1 MPNITNVS
9 LGPNGLF
16 MPAGGIEIASLDND
30 ARSVFSPGPG
40 ELFAAASSVTALTKD
55 VYVVKGANGTLL
67 GFTAAITG
75 TIATGADRTVTV
87 DLQKSTGAGAFA
99 TVLSATIQFNNVSVL
114 RTASS
119 GTFSSTS
126 LVAGDLLRVVVTV
139 AGAAGNQAL
148 GLVCSIQ
155 LREETT
161 G

>member
-1 MPNITNVS
+1 MPNITNAS
-9 LGPNGLF
+9 LGPSGLYI
-16 MPAGGIEIASLDND
+16 PAGGIEIASLDND

-40 ELFAAASSVTALTKD
+40 ELFASATTITALTKE

-67 GFTAAITG
+67 GFTAAIIG

-87 DLQKSTGAGAFA
+87 DLHKSTGAAAFA
-99 TVLSATIQFNNVSVL
+99 TVLSATIGFTNASVL
-114 RTASS
+114 RTAAS

-148 GLVCSIQ
+148 GLVCSLQ